1 MEICPLDDRY
11 KEKISTLLPIFSS
24 VSYTKYRV
32 FIEFVY
38 FIELLRF
45 LKIKKIEDTS
55 DIVAYCKSIYEKKD
69 FSYEYKQIL
78 EYEKITNHDV
88 KAIEYYVKG
97 IIRDNFI
104 EFKPHNT
111 MVHFGLTSQDINN
124 VAFSLM
130 MQDAT
135 SKVMIVEI
143 EKLLSKLKE
152 VSSKWIKIVMITRTH
167 GQPAVPSTLGKELR
181 VFIDRITKQLEE
193 LKNLTLST
201 KFGGAVGNLNAHYC
215 AYPEQDW
222 LDFANSFVKSLDL
235 DRQEYT
241 TQIEQYDNASKLF
254 NTYSR
259 INVILKDLCVDIWL
273 YISMN
278 YLTQKIVKT
287 ETGSSTMPHKVNP
300 INFENAEG
308 NLGMA
313 NALFGFFSEKLPQS
327 RLQRDLTDSTVIRNV
342 GMAFGY
348 TLVAI
353 KSIQVGL
360 GKISPN
366 YNIINQELEK
376 NCCVITEG
384 YQTVMRKHGVSDA
397 YEIMKSLTRK
407 NEVIT
412 RECLFEFVNELD
424 VSQIVK
430 DELLAITPENY
441 VGTAFCE
448 N

>member
-55 DIVAYCKSIYEKKD
+55 DIVEYCKSIYEKKD
-69 FSYEYKQIL
+69 FSYEYNQIL

-143 EKLLSKLKE
+143 EKLLTNLKNI
-152 VSSKWIKIVMITRTH
+152 SSKWMKIVMITRTH

-193 LKNLTLST
+193 LKNLTLTT

-215 AYPEQDW
+215 AYPQKDW
-222 LDFANSFVKSLDL
+222 LDFANNFVKSLDL
-235 DRQEYT
+235 ERQEYT

-278 YLTQKIVKT
+278 Y
-287 ETGSSTMPHKVNP
+287 
-300 INFENAEG
+300 
-308 NLGMA
+308 
-313 NALFGFFSEKLPQS
+313 
-327 RLQRDLTDSTVIRNV
+327 
-342 GMAFGY
+342 
-348 TLVAI
+348 
-353 KSIQVGL
+353 
-360 GKISPN
+360 
-366 YNIINQELEK
+366 
-376 NCCVITEG
+376 
-384 YQTVMRKHGVSDA
+384 
-397 YEIMKSLTRK
+397 
-407 NEVIT
+407 
-412 RECLFEFVNELD
+412 
-424 VSQIVK
+424 
-430 DELLAITPENY
+430 
-441 VGTAFCE
+441 
-448 N
+448 

>member
-308 NLGMA
+308 NLGLA

-360 GKISPN
+360 GKITPN
-366 YNIINQELEK
+366 YNVINQELEK

-441 VGTAFCE
+441 VGMAFCE

>member
-222 LDFANSFVKSLDL
+222 LEFANSFVKSLDL

-308 NLGMA
+308 NLGLA

-360 GKISPN
+360 GKITPN
-366 YNIINQELEK
+366 YNVINQELEK

-441 VGTAFCE
+441 VGMAFCE

>member
-11 KEKISTLLPIFSS
+11 KEKIGALLPIFSS
-24 VSYTKYRV
+24 VSYTKYRA

-45 LKIKKIEDTS
+45 LKLEKIEDTS
-55 DIVAYCKSIYEKKD
+55 DIVKYCKGIYEKND
-69 FSYEYKQIL
+69 FTNEYNEIL
-78 EYEKITNHDV
+78 KYEKVTNHDV
-88 KAIEYYVKG
+88 KAIEYYVKE
-97 IIRDNFI
+97 IINNNFM
-104 EFKPHNT
+104 EFKT
-111 MVHFGLTSQDINN
+111 RSSMVHFGLTSQDVNN

-135 SKVMIVEI
+135 TKVMVIEI
-143 EKLLSKLKE
+143 EKIVSKLNELATKW
-152 VSSKWIKIVMITRTH
+152 SKVVMITKTH
-167 GQPAVPSTLGKELR
+167 GQPAVPSTLGKEIR
-181 VFIDRITKQLEE
+181 VFIDRISKQLTE
-193 LKNLTLST
+193 LKDLTLTT
-201 KFGGAVGNLNAHYC
+201 KFGGAVGNFNAHYC
-215 AYPEQDW
+215 AYPHNDW
-222 LDFANSFVKSLDL
+222 INFADNFVKSLDME
-235 DRQEYT
+235 RQQHT
-241 TQIEQYDNASKLF
+241 TQIEHYDSASKLF

-278 YLTQKIVKT
+278 YLSQKIVET

-308 NLGMA
+308 NLGLA

-348 TLVAI
+348 SLVAF
-353 KSIQVGL
+353 KSIQAGL
-360 GKISPN
+360 EKITPN
-366 YNIINQELEK
+366 NRVISEELEK

-384 YQTVMRKHGVSDA
+384 YQTILRKHGITNA
-397 YEIMKSLTRK
+397 YEMMKALTRK
-407 NEVIT
+407 NKTIT
-412 RECLFEFVNELD
+412 RECLFEFIDELD
-424 VSQIVK
+424 VSEIVK
-430 DELLAITPENY
+430 EELLAITPENY
-441 VGTAFCE
+441 IGTAFCE